1 MIKRKGEGF
10 GMKKLFALLL
20 ALTMTVGL
28 ACAASAQ
35 SEPAKLTLWTFIDQH
50 AQFYNKMAD
59 EWNQANPDK
68 QIALEATV
76 LGYDD
81 MHNKLKVA
89 LQSGVGAPDLCDVE
103 LGQFPNV
110 LLGDPQLVVLN
121 DALAPYVDTIV
132 PSRLSIY
139 SKGDNHYGVP
149 THVGA
154 TVAFYNVELLEA
166 AGVDYKTI
174 VTWDDWME
182 AGRKLKAANPD
193 VYMGNVETT
202 TQWQVSL
209 MLTEQGADF
218 QDNSNPDDP
227 KPTIDTPEL
236 LRAVELQQ
244 QWLKEGLA
252 MICPGG
258 QVDTEEGKS
267 WLNTGVCAT
276 VIMPEW
282 YMSRFVD
289 EIPDMAGKYAPAP
302 VFEAGMPRSIG
313 LGGTGTVV
321 TLTCPDKALAS
332 DFITWAKLSETGEAM
347 IWNVMGFDPVN
358 TAVWDDEA
366 LTHNPENKFN
376 KYFLT
381 NVFDTLNTIKDEIKF
396 VSSTSISPTI
406 NTYFSSTLW
415 NNVYIDQLD
424 AAAELKTAQEA
435 IEADIF

>member
-1 MIKRKGEGF
+1 MLLILVMALG
-10 GMKKLFALLL
+10 LFA
-20 ALTMTVGL
+20 T
-28 ACAASAQ
+28 ASA
-35 SEPAKLTLWTFIDQH
+35 EGATKLTLWTFIDQH
-50 AQFYNKMAD
+50 AQFYNTMAD
-59 EWNQANPDK
+59 LWNEKNPDR
-68 QIALEATV
+68 QIDLEATV

-81 MHNKLKVA
+81 MHNKLKIA

-110 LLGDPQLVVLN
+110 LLGEPQLVILN
-121 DALAPYVDTIV
+121 EYMADYVDTVV
-132 PSRLSIY
+132 PSRLAIY

-166 AGVDYKTI
+166 AGIDYKTI
-174 VTWDDWME
+174 ITWDDWME

-202 TQWQVSL
+202 TQWQTSL
-209 MLTEQGADF
+209 MLTQQGADY

-227 KPTIDTPEL
+227 KATIDTPEL
-236 LRAVELQQ
+236 LKAVTMQQ
-244 QWLKEGLA
+244 QWLEEGIA
-252 MICPGG
+252 MVCPGG
-258 QVDTEEGKS
+258 QVDTEEGKA

-276 VIMPEW
+276 VIKAEW

-289 EIPDMAGKYAPAP
+289 EIPDMAGKYAIAPAP
-302 VFEAGMPRSIG
+302 VFEEGQPRSIG

-321 TLTCPDKALAS
+321 TLTAPDKDLAAE
-332 DFITWAKLSETGEAM
+332 FIVWAKLSEEGESM
-347 IWNVMGFDPVN
+347 IWNVLGFDPVN
-358 TAVWDDEA
+358 TAVWENHE

-381 NVFDTLNTIKDEIKF
+381 NVFDTLLEIKDEIKF
-396 VSSTSISPTI
+396 VSSTAISPTI

-415 NNVYIDQLD
+415 NNLYIDRLD
-424 AAAELKTAQEA
+424 AAEELATAQEA

>member
-1 MIKRKGEGF
+1 
-10 GMKKLFALLL
+10 MKKLLAMLMALSMLL
-20 ALTMTVGL
+20 GIVGV
-28 ACAASAQ
+28 ASA
-35 SEPAKLTLWTFIDQH
+35 EAAPTKLTLWTFIDQH
-50 AQFYNKMAD
+50 AQFYNKMAE
-59 EWNQANPDK
+59 EWNKVNPDK

-81 MHNKLKVA
+81 MHNKLKIA

-110 LLGDPQLVVLN
+110 LLGQPQLVVLN
-121 DALAPYVDTIV
+121 DALAPYIDTVV

-154 TVAFYNVELLEA
+154 SVAFYNVELLEA
-166 AGVDYKTI
+166 AGIDYKTI
-174 VTWDDWME
+174 ITWDDWSE
-182 AGRKLKAANPD
+182 AGKKLKEATPG

-202 TQWQVSL
+202 TQWQTSL

-227 KPTIDTPEL
+227 KPTINTPEL
-236 LRAVELQQ
+236 LKAVQTQQ
-244 QWLKEGLA
+244 QWLKDGIA
-252 MICPGG
+252 YICPGG
-258 QVDTEEGKS
+258 QVDTEEGKA
-267 WLNTGVCAT
+267 WLNTNVCAT

-289 EIPDMAGKYAPAP
+289 EIPDLAGKYAIAPAP
-302 VFEAGMPRSIG
+302 VFEVGQPRSIG

-321 TLTCPDKALAS
+321 TLTCPDIPLAG
-332 DFITWAKLSETGEAM
+332 DFITWAKLSETGESM
-347 IWNVMGFDPVN
+347 IWDVMGFDPVN

-381 NVFDTLNTIKDEIKF
+381 NVFDTLNEIKGEIKF
-396 VSSTSISPTI
+396 VASTSISPTM
-406 NTYFSSTLW
+406 NSYFSSTLW
-415 NNVYIDQLD
+415 NNLYIDLLD
-424 AAAELKTAQEA
+424 AESELETAQEA